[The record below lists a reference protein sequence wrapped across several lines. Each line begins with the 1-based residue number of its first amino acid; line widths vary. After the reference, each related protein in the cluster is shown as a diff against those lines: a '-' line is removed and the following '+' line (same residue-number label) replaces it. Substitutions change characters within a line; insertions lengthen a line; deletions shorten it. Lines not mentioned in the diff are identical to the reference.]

1 MIKYGS
7 CCMTVFQSLIPL
19 QNPDLPY
26 LLGTSSFPGHA
37 KRTDTAN
44 VEHCRRFMSV
54 VSVGSPSRFQQQRQP
69 MCCGAAPWHRTIALG
84 FSKCWWTSQRTLPR
98 SWQLCFRSLKT
109 ELFENYDNTGPNLIK
124 TPFIL
129 HEASSWAAPSKAST
143 TSSVAMN
150 RKSIS
155 DLSNRVQVLQKDV
168 IYQKHQW
175 PKPGFVWYKCT
186 LNDSNFK
193 LSLCWEKICSPK
205 PHFAVVEK

>member
-1 MIKYGS
+1 MSSERQRSDDESPSTSSGSSDADQRDPPVPEPEEQEERKQPTPPLNRRKQPHCPSLLMIKYGS

-98 SWQLCFRSLKT
+98 S
-109 ELFENYDNTGPNLIK
+109 
-124 TPFIL
+124 
-129 HEASSWAAPSKAST
+129 
-143 TSSVAMN
+143 
-150 RKSIS
+150 
-155 DLSNRVQVLQKDV
+155 
-168 IYQKHQW
+168 
-175 PKPGFVWYKCT
+175 
-186 LNDSNFK
+186 
-193 LSLCWEKICSPK
+193 
-205 PHFAVVEK
+205 